1 MEQGYL
7 GLCEWQHDN
16 TITAASISLS
26 TSFGTFIKYLIYI
39 NVYCIFDFFLV
50 SVDRKVLRPGVLV
63 GPNIVDSHIWKSF
76 QNRPAKDYTMS
87 CEQTFVWLSRF
98 KKVVYVKHKTHH
110 FYIHRM
116 VKRRNSYI
124 EYCYMNNRRPLLPK
138 PKSGSVQQM
147 NICLYC
153 TCVFTLSSLRTVFI
167 KQFNMIGQYEGYRS

>member
-1 MEQGYL
+1 M
-7 GLCEWQHDN
+7 
-16 TITAASISLS
+16 AASISVS
-26 TSFGTFIKYLIYI
+26 TSFGTFIKYLVYLH
-39 NVYCIFDFFLV
+39 VYCIFDFFLV

-76 QNRPAKDYTMS
+76 QNRLAKDYTMS

-147 NICLYC
+147 NGYIVHVYLLYHHLEQ
-153 TCVFTLSSLRTVFI
+153 FSLNSSIRLVSMKATDHDQSNANPV
-167 KQFNMIGQYEGYRS
+167 NL